1 MTARPV
7 HDERGSAAVEM
18 AIVAPAVFLLLML
31 VIFAGRVTEAKRE
44 VLTAATAA
52 ARSASQQSSEASAR
66 SAAEAAAAEAMDNAG
81 LTCTPMTI
89 EFGHMD
95 LSPGGSVN
103 VTVHCTA
110 DVASVATPGISPAQT
125 VSAEATEVVDRY
137 RGSG

>member
-1 MTARPV
+1 MTRGPAR
-7 HDERGSAAVEM
+7 DDRGSAAVEM
-18 AIVAPAVFLLLML
+18 AIVAPAVFMLLML

-44 VLTAATAA
+44 VQSAAATA
-52 ARSASQQSSEASAR
+52 ARSASLQSDEPSAR

-81 LTCTPMTI
+81 LTCTPMEI

-103 VTVHCTA
+103 VTVSCTA
-110 DVASVATPGISPAQT
+110 DVASVALPGIAPDQT

>member
-1 MTARPV
+1 VRAGPARG
-7 HDERGSAAVEM
+7 DRGSAAVEM

-52 ARSASQQSSEASAR
+52 ARAASLQSGETSAR
-66 SAAEAAAAEAMDNAG
+66 GAAQAAAAEALDNAG
-81 LTCTPMTI
+81 LTCTPMRI
-89 EFGHMD
+89 EFGHLD

-103 VTVHCTA
+103 VTVFCTA
-110 DVASVATPGISPAQT
+110 DVASVAMPGIAPDQT

-137 RGSG
+137 RGTG